1 MLYGTAPDASY
12 QDYALTA
19 ATYEDA
25 KGISEDKF
33 YKNETKVKII
43 KQDADTKERLT
54 NVEFNILDSN
64 KNVIYANLKTDL
76 NGEIEITNLVPGKYY
91 IQEMSTKEGYIL
103 NNEQFELIVGFN
115 EELTI
120 TVDNSFKKE
129 EEKPKITKAVS
140 SHKVENIKKL
150 PVTGM

>member
-54 NVEFNILDSN
+54 NVEFNSLDSN
-64 KNVIYANLKTDL
+64 KNVI
-76 NGEIEITNLVPGKYY
+76 
-91 IQEMSTKEGYIL
+91 
-103 NNEQFELIVGFN
+103 
-115 EELTI
+115 
-120 TVDNSFKKE
+120 
-129 EEKPKITKAVS
+129 
-140 SHKVENIKKL
+140 
-150 PVTGM
+150 